1 MWPFDG
7 RIVPKTVAEQR
18 KEAASKAA
26 RLATDIGKLQSQ
38 VIALEKKI
46 PYVRSH
52 NEKKQLELRKLR
64 IEEQLKQ
71 LEEQHHALL
80 KV

>member
-1 MWPFDG
+1 MWPFTG
-7 RIVPKTVAEQR
+7 KPMGKTVAEQR
-18 KEAASKAA
+18 KDAAAKSV
-26 RLATDIGKLQSQ
+26 RLATDIGRLHSQ

-52 NEKKQLELRKLR
+52 TEKKQLEFRKLR
-64 IEEQLKQ
+64 IEEQIKQ
-71 LEEQHHALL
+71 LEEKHHALM